1 MFDNKKNMSENI
13 QQIEKNGDITLTQR
27 QMWYALIMFL
37 VTIIPTALSLYNH
50 VETLNNKVSDIEKK
64 LEKSE
69 IIETKFKEDFKNLFN
84 DFEKKQIQDMTRIKA
99 KLGLID

>member
-1 MFDNKKNMSENI
+1 MSENT

-64 LEKSE
+64 LEKTE
-69 IIETKFKEDFKNLFN
+69 IIDTKFKEEFKNLFN

>member
-1 MFDNKKNMSENI
+1 MSENI
-13 QQIEKNGDITLTQR
+13 QQTEKNGDITLTQR

-69 IIETKFKEDFKNLFN
+69 IVETKFKEEFKNLFN